1 MNLDSSPSYDFYT
14 SPIPDVATALG
25 KGWFVNVP
33 DHEGPLA
40 AFASGITEGHAV
52 LDSIRAVLSSNLG
65 LESDSKVALWGYSG
79 GSLASEWALEF
90 QEQYSPDLKISGA
103 ALGGL
108 VTNGTSTFALATGT
122 IWGSLPIAGIVGVL
136 TPYPE
141 SYEFMVSQLKT
152 SGLYNKTGFLAIKE
166 MSFNQ
171 GHDAFLNAN
180 IWNYFVNGS
189 AVIENPLIKNVFLEN
204 TVMTYHGVP
213 RAALFVYMAIK
224 DELTLVTN
232 VNAYVERNCLLGTN
246 ILYQRNTAGGHLDEY
261 TNGIPRAF
269 AWLESVLDG
278 SHSEKYQADGCK
290 IEEVTVAIVDTGI

>member
-1 MNLDSSPSYDFYT
+1 M
-14 SPIPDVATALG
+14 
-25 KGWFVNVP
+25 NVP

-65 LESDSKVALWGYSG
+65 LETEARIALWGYSG

-90 QEQYSPDLKISGA
+90 QEQYAPELKIGGA

-108 VTNGTSTFALATGT
+108 VVNATNSFELARST
-122 IWGSLPIAGIVGVL
+122 IWGSLSIAGIVGVL

-141 SYEFMVSQLKT
+141 SYAYLVSQLKT
-152 SGLYNKTGFLAIKE
+152 SGPYNKTGFLAIKE
-166 MSFNQ
+166 MSFSQ
-171 GHDAFLNAN
+171 GHNTFLNAN
-180 IWNYFVNGS
+180 IWDYFVNGS
-189 AVIENPLIKNVFLEN
+189 VIMENPLIEKVFQRN

-213 RAALFVYMAIK
+213 QAPLFIYMAIK
-224 DELTLVTN
+224 DELTLVTDTD
-232 VNAYVERNCLLGTN
+232 AYVERNCRLGTN
-246 ILYQRNTAGGHLDEY
+246 ILYQRNTAGAHLDEI
-261 TNGIPRAF
+261 TNGNPRSF

-278 SHSEKYQADGCK
+278 TYAEKYQAEGCK